1 MTTGIALTTAVPPF
15 SPTHR
20 PATAPTPSPCL
31 NCILLGSPA
40 SWSDT
45 DLRSYLQS
53 KQVLFSTSRTKK
65 GSHAA
70 FLTFA
75 TPADKAAAETVLN
88 GARLGR
94 RKLKLRDAAPAQ
106 RGGRDGSGV
115 REPRVFKIAAD
126 IDIRDVVTPLWRVS
140 YADQLKQKHGRV
152 QAALAEI
159 AVRVKKSDAR
169 AAPSWAGNAIPL
181 IGIIRSPVTAAYR
194 NKQEFTAGNDV
205 DGAPCV
211 GNCLGAYRDG
221 IIAIAAP
228 GDSVAHVSRAAAALA
243 AGMTRYVATESKLPV
258 WNKCVNA
265 GFWRLL
271 TVREGGRTTLLKG
284 DDGREP
290 RFVELDW
297 RQWLVKDVCGGAT
310 AAETDAAATSTT
322 EPPSDPAAGVAS
334 IPHADTLAVIIQIHP
349 GASPDAATTDREL
362 AALASALRDAAASV
376 GAPRPSLAVQHHTGI
391 SNAAPADAP
400 LVPCPGDGDDA
411 SANALAVVDDSLCG
425 LTFRVSPSAFFQ
437 VNTAAAAV
445 LYRLAVDWAAPA
457 PGGVVYDVCCGT
469 GTLGVCA
476 AAVAAAQSA
485 GDGAAPASTV
495 LGVDIDAGAIANA
508 TENAAANGV
517 TGARFVAGKAEDA
530 LAGLLSEGATT
541 TTTTT
546 DAVTIVDPPRAGLHP
561 RVRAALRAAPS
572 VHRIVYVS
580 CNPASLA
587 VDAAD
592 LCSPSASPY
601 PPFLPVRAAAVDLF
615 PHTAHVET
623 VLLLERQKE
632 GGVEGA

>member
-1 MTTGIALTTAVPPF
+1 MLTRRLSPLSHPP
-15 SPTHR
+15 HR
-20 PATAPTPSPCL
+20 PATTPTPCL

-70 FLTFA
+70 FVTFA
-75 TPADKAAAETVLN
+75 TPADKAAAEAALN

-115 REPRVFKIAAD
+115 REPRAFVNARD

-140 YADQLKQKHGRV
+140 YGDQLKQKHGRV

-159 AVRVKKSDAR
+159 GARVKKSDAR
-169 AAPSWAGNAIPL
+169 AAPAWATEAIPL
-181 IGIIRSPVTAAYR
+181 IGILRSPVTAAYR
-194 NKQEFTAGNDV
+194 NKQEFTLGSDV
-205 DGAPCV
+205 NGAPVC
-211 GNCLGAYRDG
+211 GFCLGAYRDG
-221 IIAIAAP
+221 ITECGSP
-228 GDSVAHVSRAAAALA
+228 GDRVAHVSRAAAALA
-243 AGMTRYVATESKLPV
+243 AGMTRYVATASKLPV

-271 TVREGGRTTLLKG
+271 TVREGRRTTLVTG
-284 DDGREP
+284 NDGREP
-290 RFVELDW
+290 QFVELDW
-297 RQWLVKDVCGGAT
+297 RRWLVEAP
-310 AAETDAAATSTT
+310 DAATTT
-322 EPPSDPAAGVAS
+322 EPPTDPAAGVAS

-349 GASPDAATTDREL
+349 GASPDAETTDREL

-400 LVPCPGDGDDA
+400 LVPCPGDGDQPA
-411 SANALAVVDDSLCG
+411 AGALAVVDDSLCG

-445 LYRLAVDWAAPA
+445 LYRLAVDWVAPV

-485 GDGAAPASTV
+485 GDGATPASTV
-495 LGVDIDAGAIANA
+495 LGVDIDAGAIADARANA
-508 TENAAANGV
+508 SANSV
-517 TGARFVAGKAEDA
+517 TDARFVAGKAEDA
-530 LAGLLSEGATT
+530 LAGLLAEGQRTT
-541 TTTTT
+541 TNTP
-546 DAVTIVDPPRAGLHP
+546 DAVAIVDPPRAGLHP
-561 RVRAALRAAPS
+561 RVRAALRAAPT

-587 VDAAD
+587 IDAAD
-592 LCSPSASPY
+592 LCSPSAGPS
-601 PPFLPVRAAAVDLF
+601 PPFVPVRAAAVDLF

-623 VLLLERQKE
+623 VLLLERRKE
-632 GGVEGA
+632 EKGV